1 MTGLR
6 LNGGHDFSRSCAVQ
20 QSHTTAGTALQNA
33 LMQHASFGAY
43 PSKPKSEVSTAKE
56 DRLWLPAQAAFHTSA
71 GATGPLLDRRPD
83 EVQTQRLAPPPPPPR
98 EAPPREPRE
107 NAAPRRPQTAHP
119 RLQEDRAQ
127 TDPGI
132 APAAGMRTPRAVRA
146 WQSADAA
153 FVAKINRRPVG
164 GGAEVAMAEDPG
176 WSPHRQMAPEEL
188 RYNPI
193 THQVDV
199 FVNVDGDIHK
209 CEPSAEEY
217 RQILVRLENAPPKK
231 GRRKGLA
238 EFVDLCC
245 AGRARPNPH
254 IKAAYANNR
263 RVFEKQRGPCT
274 NMYEIAQ
281 GYPGRPRVFEPDA
294 RISNP
299 GGQIPRPWTPAP
311 TPVVPPSP
319 GPRGGNR
326 VRRPQTARAPARPPE
341 TLHAPASRLAE
352 RADDGG

>member
-6 LNGGHDFSRSCAVQ
+6 LNGGYDFSRSCAAQ
-20 QSHTTAGTALQNA
+20 QSHTSAGTALQNA
-33 LMQHASFGAY
+33 LLGPGSARPCHD
-43 PSKPKSEVSTAKE
+43 VSTAKE
-56 DRLWLPAQAAFHTSA
+56 DRLWLPAQAAYHT
-71 GATGPLLDRRPD
+71 TGLDSGPRPE
-83 EVQTQRLAPPPPPPR
+83 EVKTQRLPTPPR
-98 EAPPREPRE
+98 PAERPPERPR
-107 NAAPRRPQTAHP
+107 PRRPATAHP
-119 RLQEDRAQ
+119 RLQENRAQSAQ
-127 TDPGI
+127 TDPGV
-132 APAAGMRTPRAVRA
+132 APAGMRTPRAVRA

-153 FVAKINRRPVG
+153 LAAEIHRRPVG
-164 GGAEVAMAEDPG
+164 GGADVAMAEDPG
-176 WSPHRQMAPEEL
+176 WTPHRQFAPEEL

-199 FVNVDGDIHK
+199 FVNVDGDIQK
-209 CEPSAEEY
+209 CQPSAEEY
-217 RQILVRLENAPPKK
+217 RQMLVRLENAPPKK
-231 GRRKGLA
+231 GRRKGLS

-254 IKAAYANNR
+254 IKAAYAQNR

-311 TPVVPPSP
+311 TPVVPASP
-319 GPRGGNR
+319 LPRGGNR
-326 VRRPQTARAPARPPE
+326 VRRPQTARAPARAPE
-341 TLHAPASRLAE
+341 TIHAPPSRIAE